1 MPLGSPEGPTQTQ
14 WKITADSV
22 ARVGDYPVTFNVTAT
37 TDNPD
42 AAAVPDIVQTF
53 VDLLASS
60 PDFRFASAART
71 YAYSEPMTPTV

>member
-1 MPLGSPEGPTQTQ
+1 MPLGTPEGPTQSHWQ
-14 WKITADSV
+14 VTADSV
-22 ARVGDYPVTFNVTAT
+22 ARVGDYPVTFTVTAT

-42 AAAVPDIVQTF
+42 AAGVPDIVQKF

-71 YAYSEPMTPTV
+71 YSYSESMTPTP